1 VRTAAGAVQSVNGYP
16 AGAAG
21 RWLLYVNG
29 LKAGRAA
36 ATQLNGGDHV
46 WWDRHGAAASPRAV
60 VGAFPEPFLH
70 GSGGRRLPVVVE
82 CSDPAA
88 TACGLVSHRLAS
100 LGIPAA
106 RGKLG
111 IATSTQVLRVLVGE
125 WPSLRND
132 LAAQQIERGPQLSGV
147 FARLDASGR
156 TLTLLDQRGIPAR
169 TLGPGSGLV
178 AATQHGTDQP
188 VWVVTGTDPAGIGAA
203 AQAFEAGALHDRFA
217 LAISSKTGIGLPV
230 APGRG
235 TSP

>member
-21 RWLLYVNG
+21 RWLLYING

-88 TACGLVSHRLAS
+88 TACGLVSHRLAA

-106 RGKLG
+106 RGKPG

-125 WPSLRND
+125 WPSVRRD

-169 TLGPGSGLV
+169 TVGPGSGLV
-178 AATQHGTDQP
+178 AATQRGTDQP
-188 VWVVTGTDPAGIGAA
+188 VWIVTGTDAAGVGAA
-203 AQAFEAGALHDRFA
+203 AQAFEAGSLHDRFA
-217 LAISSKTGIGLPV
+217 IAISSKIAIGLPV
-230 APGRG
+230 TPGRG